1 MNRNPINQQNIDQ
14 AKSKIQQLKNQF
26 EQRKQLEGEDLKR
39 SWQQS
44 DRLQKTPIYAKV
56 SLQTVQKLALH

>member
-26 EQRKQLEGEDLKR
+26 EQRKQLANAFGKNE
-39 SWQQS
+39 Q
-44 DRLQKTPIYAKV
+44 
-56 SLQTVQKLALH
+56 